1 MNIDFSEIP
10 QLDKAGLRKFGLTT
24 GIIFAVLFGFVL
36 PWIWGGE
43 LHKWPLVVGGI
54 LCSLALIAPRS
65 LFGFYKVWMSIA
77 LVLGWLNS
85 RIILGLV
92 FILMVTPMALVMR
105 LMGKDPMQRK
115 FEPAKESYR
124 SNRENPDRE
133 SMTHPY

>member
-10 QLDKAGLRKFGLTT
+10 PLDKTGLRKFGLTT
-24 GIIFAVLFGFVL
+24 GIIFALLFGVVL
-36 PWIWGGE
+36 PWIWSGQM
-43 LHKWPLVVGGI
+43 HQWPLVLGGI

-65 LFGFYKVWMSIA
+65 LSGFYKVWMSIA

-85 RIILGLV
+85 RIILGIIFV
-92 FILMVTPMALVMR
+92 LMVTPMALVMR

-115 FEPAKESYR
+115 FEPTAKTYR
-124 SNRENPDRE
+124 ANRESPERE